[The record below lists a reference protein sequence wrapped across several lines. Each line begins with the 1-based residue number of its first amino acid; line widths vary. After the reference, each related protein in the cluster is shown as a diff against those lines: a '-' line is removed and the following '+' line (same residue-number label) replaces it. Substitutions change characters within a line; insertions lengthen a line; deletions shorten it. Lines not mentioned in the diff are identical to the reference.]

1 LALEFLQ
8 QAEQTLE
15 RAMLA
20 CRREQERKRREAE
33 AAARDTANKEA
44 ERLRR
49 LAEQAGTERQRAVVD
64 IDASR

>member
-20 CRREQERKRREAE
+20 YRREQECERREAE
-33 AAARDTANKEA
+33 AAARDTT
-44 ERLRR
+44 
-49 LAEQAGTERQRAVVD
+49 EQEG
-64 IDASR
+64 